1 MARGTMAEDVQARIK
16 QLILRRRLTPG
27 DPLPTEA
34 ELVAMLDV
42 SRNSVREALKA
53 LQAMRIVEIRHGFGT
68 YVGALSLEPF
78 VEGVA
83 FRAAV
88 RHLQG
93 EPSLYELME
102 VREAL
107 EAGLIGTVARDL
119 PAADLTVLKG
129 LVQRMAEEARG
140 GQVQSATDRAFHL
153 ALYRSLG
160 NHLLS
165 EVLDAFW
172 AALRRVRED
181 LADDRQDPQVT
192 YRRHQEIV
200 DALEAG
206 DGDRAVAAMHR
217 HFDGIRRRLTGR
229 ERGPAS

>member
-1 MARGTMAEDVQARIK
+1 MARSTMAEDVQAQIK
-16 QLILRRRLTPG
+16 QLILRRRLTTG

-34 ELVAMLDV
+34 ELVALLDV

-68 YVGALSLEPF
+68 YVGRLTLEPF

-88 RHLQG
+88 RHHQG

-107 EAGLIGTVARDL
+107 EAGLIATVARGL
-119 PAADLTVLKG
+119 PAEDLTALRE
-129 LVQRMAEEARG
+129 LVRRMEREARRG
-140 GQVQSATDRAFHL
+140 RVESATDRAFHL

-181 LADDRQDPQVT
+181 LADDHQDPQVT
-192 YRRHQEIV
+192 YRQHAAILA
-200 DALEAG
+200 ALESG
-206 DGDRAVAAMHR
+206 EGGRAVEAMHR
-217 HFDGIRRRLTGR
+217 HFDGIRRRL
-229 ERGPAS
+229 AD

>member
-1 MARGTMAEDVQARIK
+1 MAHGTMAEVVQARIK
-16 QLILRRRLTPG
+16 QLILQDGLTPG
-27 DPLPTEA
+27 DPLPSET
-34 ELVAMLDV
+34 ELVNLLHV

-53 LQAMRIVEIRHGFGT
+53 LQALRIVEIRHGFGT
-68 YVGALSLEPF
+68 FVGPLTLEPF

-88 RHLQG
+88 GHHHG
-93 EPSLYELME
+93 VPSLYELME

-107 EAGLIGTVARDL
+107 EAGLVPAVARGL
-119 PAADLTVLKG
+119 PAADLAVLRS
-129 LVQRMAEEARG
+129 LVERMATEARG
-140 GQVQSATDRAFHL
+140 GAVLSVTDRAFHQ

-172 AALRRVRED
+172 EALRRVRDD
-181 LADDRQDPQVT
+181 LSDDSQDPQVT
-192 YRRHQEIV
+192 YRQHLAIV
-200 DALEAG
+200 EALEAG

-217 HFDGIRRRLTGR
+217 HFDGIRRRLA
-229 ERGPAS
+229 E

>member
-1 MARGTMAEDVQARIK
+1 MGMARGTMAEDVQARIK
-16 QLILRRRLTPG
+16 QLILDRGLTTG

-34 ELVAMLDV
+34 ELVVLLDV

-68 YVGALSLEPF
+68 YVGALGLEPF

-88 RHLQG
+88 RHQQG
-93 EPSLYELME
+93 ESSLYELME

-107 EAGLIGTVARDL
+107 EAGLIGTVARGL
-119 PAADLTVLKG
+119 PEADLAVLKG

-140 GQVQSATDRAFHL
+140 GEVLSATDRAFHL

-181 LADDRQDPQVT
+181 LADGRPDPELT
-192 YRRHQEIV
+192 YRQHQEIV

-206 DGDRAVAAMHR
+206 DAGRAEAAMHR
-217 HFDGIRRRLTGR
+217 HFDGIRRRLT
-229 ERGPAS
+229 P

>member
-1 MARGTMAEDVQARIK
+1 MARATMTEDVQARIK
-16 QLILRRRLTPG
+16 QLILDHALVPG

-34 ELVAMLDV
+34 GLVAMLDV

-78 VEGVA
+78 VEGIA

-88 RHLQG
+88 RHHQG

-107 EAGLIGTVARDL
+107 EAGLIGTVARGVSERDL
-119 PAADLTVLKG
+119 ARLKS
-129 LVQRMAEEARG
+129 LVEQMAMEARG
-140 GQVQSATDRAFHL
+140 GGVMSRTDRAFHL

-172 AALRRVRED
+172 AALSRVRED
-181 LADDRQDPQVT
+181 LAEGRPDPEVT
-192 YRRHQEIV
+192 YRQHADIV

-206 DGDRAVAAMHR
+206 DGERAVAAMHR
-217 HFDGIRRRLTGR
+217 HFDGIRRRLA
-229 ERGPAS
+229 P

>member
-1 MARGTMAEDVQARIK
+1 MARGTMSEDVQGQIK
-16 QLILRRRLTPG
+16 QLILQRRLTPG

-34 ELVAMLDV
+34 ELVGLLDV

-68 YVGALSLEPF
+68 YVGPLTLEPF

-88 RHLQG
+88 RHHQG
-93 EPSLYELME
+93 ESSLYELME

-107 EAGLIGTVARDL
+107 ESGLIATVAHDL
-119 PAADLTVLKG
+119 PPEDLGTLKD
-129 LVQRMAEEARG
+129 LVARMEQEAGNGR
-140 GQVQSATDRAFHL
+140 VDSSTDRAFHL

-181 LADDRQDPQVT
+181 LSDDRQDPQVT
-192 YRRHQEIV
+192 YRQHAEIV
-200 DALEAG
+200 AALEAG
-206 DGDRAVAAMHR
+206 DGERATEAMHR
-217 HFDGIRRRLTGR
+217 HFDGIRRRL
-229 ERGPAS
+229 AD

>member
-1 MARGTMAEDVQARIK
+1 MARGTMSEDVQAQIK
-16 QLILRRRLTPG
+16 QLILRRKLVPG

-34 ELVAMLDV
+34 ELVELLDV

-68 YVGALSLEPF
+68 YVGTLTLDPF

-88 RHLQG
+88 RHHQG
-93 EPSLYELME
+93 EASLYELME

-107 EAGLIGTVARDL
+107 EAGLVGAVARSL
-119 PAADLTVLKG
+119 PPEDLTVLRG
-129 LVQRMAEEARG
+129 LVDRMEKEAAAGRVESG
-140 GQVQSATDRAFHL
+140 TDRAFHL

-172 AALRRVRED
+172 DALRRVRKD
-181 LADDRQDPQVT
+181 LDDSSQEPEVTWRQ
-192 YRRHQEIV
+192 HAEIV
-200 DALEAG
+200 TALEAG
-206 DGDRAVAAMHR
+206 DGDRAVEAMHR
-217 HFDGIRRRLTGR
+217 HFDGIRERLKD
-229 ERGPAS
+229 AV

>member
-1 MARGTMAEDVQARIK
+1 MARGTMAEGVQARIK
-16 QLILRRRLTPG
+16 QLILQNRLAPG
-27 DPLPTEA
+27 DPLPSET
-34 ELVAMLDV
+34 ELVHLLNV

-68 YVGALSLEPF
+68 YVGPLTLEPF

-88 RHLQG
+88 RHHQG
-93 EPSLYELME
+93 APSLYELME

-107 EAGLIGTVARDL
+107 EAGLIPSVARSLPPTDL
-119 PAADLTVLKG
+119 AVLRN
-129 LVQRMAEEARG
+129 LVERMALEARG
-140 GQVQSATDRAFHL
+140 GQVLSATDRAFHQ

-181 LADDRQDPQVT
+181 LSDDGQDPHVT
-192 YRRHQEIV
+192 YRRHLAIV
-200 DALEAG
+200 EALEAG
-206 DGDRAVAAMHR
+206 DGDRAVVTMHR
-217 HFDGIRRRLTGR
+217 HFDGIRRRLT
-229 ERGPAS
+229 E